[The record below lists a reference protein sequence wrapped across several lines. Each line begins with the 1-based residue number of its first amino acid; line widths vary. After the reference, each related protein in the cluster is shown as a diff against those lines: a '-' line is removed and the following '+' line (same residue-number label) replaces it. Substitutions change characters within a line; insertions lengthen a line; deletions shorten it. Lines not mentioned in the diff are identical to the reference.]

1 MSTQEQARAL
11 MMRHHHIVK
20 NRQQSMLNRTAAEVG
35 LDGVENAI
43 DDRNFS
49 SREMRDRTGKAIN

>member
-20 NRQQSMLNRTAAEVG
+20 NRQKSMLNRTAAEVG
-35 LDGVENAI
+35 LDGIENSLEGRINSSHKNA
-43 DDRNFS
+43 DRSGAALN
-49 SREMRDRTGKAIN
+49 